1 MKVLS
6 QSVRAYI
13 TAGLGVLS
21 SPQKMHCL
29 VYLAG
34 LIWLIKFRSIQTIA
48 TEFGREDADGNR
60 VDCSRL
66 SRI

>member
-13 TAGLGVLS
+13 TAVLGVLS
-21 SPQKMHCL
+21 SPQKGHCL

-34 LIWLIKFRSIQTIA
+34 LI
-48 TEFGREDADGNR
+48 
-60 VDCSRL
+60 
-66 SRI
+66 